1 MKRIVVK
8 GKEVVLKVLHRPDY
22 LDGLIRHFDDLI
34 YSNTECK
41 QFLHECEND
50 LVDKKKCQKH
60 LQLKYHPDKG
70 ASLKKSQAINQC
82 SVNEWMETDKHNVMQ
97 EFTETIRDI
106 ISKLRKVKKDAERLI
121 NEVQMSRKPNQVIQV
136 LETKLTQLRDNLRS
150 VANSSRAE
158 EKISDHSTSLAEEEV
173 LESDTS
179 SFPQNQ
185 TTALSTNFKLQLLV
199 SESETHFSKII
210 RDMMHDLTTLRV
222 ILKFFKEA
230 ESDEELMRL
239 KEAIKSMFGRQS
251 VSLERAEEG
260 LMTQNNL
267 IDHLLYFVP

>member
-22 LDGLIRHFDDLI
+22 LDALIRHFEDLI
-34 YSNTECK
+34 DPETECK
-41 QFLHECEND
+41 QFIEECEKD
-50 LVDKKKCQKH
+50 KVDKKKCQQH
-60 LQLKYHPDKG
+60 LQFKYHPDKG
-70 ASLKKSQAINQC
+70 GSVEKSQAINKC

-106 ISKLRKVKKDAERLI
+106 ISKLRKVQLDAEMLL

-150 VANSSRAE
+150 VSTSSRAE
-158 EKISDHSTSLAEEEV
+158 EEV
-173 LESDTS
+173 IESDTS
-179 SFPQNQ
+179 LSLQNQ
-185 TTALSTNFKLQLLV
+185 TRALSTSFKLQLLV

-210 RDMMHDLTTLRV
+210 RDMMHDLTTLKV
-222 ILKFFKEA
+222 ILKFCKEA

-260 LMTQNNL
+260 LITQNSL
-267 IDHLLYFVP
+267 IDRLLYFVH